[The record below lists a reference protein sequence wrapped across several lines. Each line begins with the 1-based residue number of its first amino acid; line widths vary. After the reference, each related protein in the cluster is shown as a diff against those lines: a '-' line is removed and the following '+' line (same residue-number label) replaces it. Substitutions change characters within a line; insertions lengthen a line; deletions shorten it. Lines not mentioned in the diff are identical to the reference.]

1 MRALARFVIRP
12 TDDNMTTGDAII
24 GAMLREQDP
33 DFLRPNQVYEIREVL
48 DVLVIVPVGES
59 MMGMYPP
66 EATADVKSKS
76 LISSTGWVNELGW
89 VIDVGSGYHLVTRE
103 EWQRTLERRARETAK
118 EDGGS

>member
-12 TDDNMTTGDAII
+12 ADDSMATGDAII
-24 GAMLREQDP
+24 GAMFREQDP

-48 DVLVIVPVGES
+48 DTLVIVPVGES

-76 LISSTGWVNELGW
+76 LISGTGWINELSWIMG
-89 VIDVGSGYHLVTRE
+89 VGGGYHLVTRE
-103 EWQRTLERRARETAK
+103 EWQRTLDRQARKMAEKNGDA
-118 EDGGS
+118 